1 MLSLRKK
8 EAKASVKIVILIT
21 IDCLRWDYLTY
32 IVSENTNKRLSSIV
46 HFSRAFSN
54 GPGTNQSFPSIFSS
68 TPFLLHGDLRLAS
81 FVRTLASALTDANY
95 YTVGFHSNPFL
106 SSKLGWSRGFR
117 EFYDF
122 LSRVGGPAAIAIRS
136 NGTKRVLLRV
146 LGRVLSG
153 SSRYVWTRLNR
164 FYYKFKGIKLPY
176 IEAKELNN
184 YIISWLRCYDKQ
196 QPLFLWIHYMDV
208 HNPFAPPEPWLKGFD
223 SREKAF
229 LFNYKVDP
237 EKPSREDIE
246 KLMMLY
252 EGEVKYV
259 ALAISEFLDYL
270 EDGGLLENS
279 LVIITADHGEAFM
292 EHNKLGHAY
301 DILYNEVLHIPLLIY
316 GLDEEGVI
324 KEPVQLMDLAP
335 TILDILGV
343 KCPRTFMGRSF
354 YPLIR
359 GEEWEER
366 PIFSESAV
374 PDLIN
379 LRYDTSRYIVSVIY
393 KGWKLI
399 YDFIHDRRPRLEL
412 YNLKRDFDEH
422 VNLVENEPE
431 VVKELLGLIKDHL
444 KEIKVRKALYRKLE
458 SIKVRLKK

>member
-1 MLSLRKK
+1 MPFVTSLA
-8 EAKASVKIVILIT
+8 EALVKVGFYT
-21 IDCLRWDYLTY
+21 I
-32 IVSENTNKRLSSIV
+32 
-46 HFSRAFSN
+46 
-54 GPGTNQSFPSIFSS
+54 
-68 TPFLLHGDLRLAS
+68 
-81 FVRTLASALTDANY
+81 
-95 YTVGFHSNPFL
+95 GFHSNPFL
-106 SSKLGWSRGFR
+106 SKKFGWSKGFK

-122 LSRVGGPAAIAIRS
+122 MEKVKSPAGLVVRS
-136 NGTKRVLLRV
+136 YGLRRLVLRM
-146 LGRVLSG
+146 LGRILSG
-153 SSRYVWTRLNR
+153 SNR
-164 FYYKFKGIKLPY
+164 QIWALINRVYYRIKGFELPY
-176 IEAKELNN
+176 IESKELNKFVMR
-184 YIISWLRCYDKQ
+184 WARRFDKEKR
-196 QPLFLWIHYMDV
+196 LFMWVHYMDV
-208 HNPFAPPEPWLKGFD
+208 HNPFVPPEPWLKDFS
-223 SREKAF
+223 SRDEAF
-229 LFNYKVDP
+229 FFNLEVNP
-237 EKPSREDIE
+237 ENPSKEDIK
-246 KLMMLY
+246 KLRQLY
-252 EGEVKYV
+252 IGEVGYV
-259 ALAISEFLDYL
+259 MYAISELLEFLEEGKLL
-270 EDGGLLENS
+270 EDS
-279 LVIITADHGEAFM
+279 LFIITADHGEAFM

-301 DILYNEVLHIPLLIY
+301 DILYNEVLHVPLLIY

-324 KEPVQLMDLAP
+324 EEPVQLMDLAP

-399 YDFIHDRRPRLEL
+399 YDFIHDKRPRLEL